1 MELNRETI
9 RNIFAAP
16 NASTTDERLVNVTIK
31 PDVLFVDGRGQEK
44 DWLPDVEEVKTWAC
58 VVHGQCYVSKHNN
71 VVLSGR
77 SRPLVNDTC
86 LKGDLATGAQTL
98 RLAPGTIVQ
107 AGISIVFRNGFRT
120 VTAAVG
126 IVPEPEPDLADDGC
140 GAVRVWPLD
149 VAVKT
154 SESVTHAAT
163 IWIEGVVQLSP
174 EDARL
179 ISNFREDIRI
189 HGEKH
194 VRKVLDFVANQIR
207 RRMDKAQPK

>member
-1 MELNRETI
+1 MELSREMI
-9 RNIFAAP
+9 RNIFRAP
-16 NASTTDERLVNVTIK
+16 EASTDRLVRVTVR
-31 PDVLFVDGRGQEK
+31 PDVRFLDGRGREK
-44 DWLPDVEEVKTWAC
+44 DWLPDVDEVKTWAC
-58 VVHGQCYVSKHNN
+58 VVHGQCYVSKHNG

-77 SRPLVNDTC
+77 SRPIVNDTC
-86 LKGDLATGAQTL
+86 QDGDLATGAQTV

-107 AGISIVFRNGFRT
+107 SGISIVLRNGFRT
-120 VTAAVG
+120 VTAVVG
-126 IVPEPEPDLADDGC
+126 IVPEPNPIPADNDFSD
-140 GAVRVWPLD
+140 VNLWPQD
-149 VAVKT
+149 AAVKT
-154 SESVTHAAT
+154 SESLTHFAT
-163 IWIEGVVQLSP
+163 IKVEGVVQLSP

>member
-1 MELNRETI
+1 MKLSTETI
-9 RNIFAAP
+9 RDVFGAP
-16 NASTTDERLVNVTIK
+16 EASTDRLVPVTVR
-31 PDVLFVDGRGQEK
+31 PDVRFLDGRGLEK

-86 LKGDLATGAQTL
+86 FKGDLATGAQTL

-107 AGISIVFRNGFRT
+107 AGISIVLRNGFRT

-126 IVPEPEPDLADDGC
+126 IVPEPNPLPADNDFSD
-140 GAVRVWPLD
+140 VNLWPLD
-149 VAVKT
+149 AAVKT
-154 SESVTHAAT
+154 SESITHFAT
-163 IWIEGVVQLSP
+163 IKVIGVVQLSP

-179 ISNFREDIRI
+179 ISNFREEIRI

-194 VRKVLDFVANQIR
+194 VRKVLNFVANE
-207 RRMDKAQPK
+207 